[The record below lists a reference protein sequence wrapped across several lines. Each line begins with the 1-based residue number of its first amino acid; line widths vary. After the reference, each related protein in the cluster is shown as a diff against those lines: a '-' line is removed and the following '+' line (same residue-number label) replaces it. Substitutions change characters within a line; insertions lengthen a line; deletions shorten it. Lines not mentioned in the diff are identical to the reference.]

1 MYLAILAMPL
11 LPAVALFALS
21 YAGGNQLAEAVK
33 QRRYRKH
40 LAEVAAQQTPGAFL
54 ELIERPADYNPWEHG
69 GC

>member
-54 ELIERPADYNPWEHG
+54 SLLK
-69 GC
+69 